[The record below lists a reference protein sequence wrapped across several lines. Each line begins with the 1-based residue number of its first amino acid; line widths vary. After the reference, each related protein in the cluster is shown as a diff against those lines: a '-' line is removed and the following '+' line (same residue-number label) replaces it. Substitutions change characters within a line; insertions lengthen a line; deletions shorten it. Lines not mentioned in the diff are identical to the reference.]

1 MGPRDHTDIGG
12 AQEAFLT
19 THWSLVEGVETASE
33 DDKNR
38 ALIGLLLKQ
47 YWKPVYCYLRRKDYD
62 NERAKDLTQGFFHE
76 VVLGRRLI
84 QKADRSKGSFR
95 SFLLMALNRYLA
107 TAHAAE
113 TAQKRIPNDRLV
125 SLNLVDAQSFRQA
138 STHFTPEESFDYAW
152 VSALL
157 ERVLDDVE
165 ARCYEQG
172 QTVYWH
178 VFRQRILA
186 PIMDGQE
193 VPSLPELCQKYDIE
207 SPRVASNMVVTV
219 KRRFRSILREHL
231 RSTVTSDDEID
242 DELRRISQFLPR
254 IAQSA
259 E

>member
-12 AQEAFLT
+12 AQETFLT
-19 THWSLVEGVETASE
+19 THWSLVEGVEAASA

-47 YWKPVYCYLRRKDYD
+47 YWKPVYCYLRRKGYD
-62 NERAKDLTQGFFHE
+62 NERAKDLTQAFFHE

-95 SFLLMALNRYLA
+95 SFLLIALNRYLA
-107 TAHAAE
+107 SAHAAD
-113 TAQKRIPNDRLV
+113 TAQKRIPRDKLV
-125 SLNLVDAQSFRQA
+125 SLDLADAQSFRQA

-157 ERVLDDVE
+157 ERVLGDVK
-165 ARCYEQG
+165 ARCYQQG

-178 VFRQRILA
+178 VFRERILA
-186 PIMDGQE
+186 PIMNGQE
-193 VPSLPELCQKYDIE
+193 VPSLPELCHKYDIE
-207 SPRVASNMVVTV
+207 SPRVASNMIVTV
-219 KRRFRSILREHL
+219 KRRFRSTLREHL
-231 RSTVTSDDEID
+231 CNTVTSDDEID
-242 DELRRISQFLPR
+242 DELGRISQFLPR

-259 E
+259 G